1 MYLLRRFPGGA
12 IVGRFFEEREAVRL
26 LQREAVPRQP
36 ELVVD
41 GRVVDAPRPVLD
53 VGRHEDLRRRR
64 GIATE
69 NANNITQSTNAS
81 NERKFY

>member
-53 VGRHEDLRRRR
+53 VRRHEDLRVAPRNCH
-64 GIATE
+64 GKCNVFVSSFLDSE
-69 NANNITQSTNAS
+69 Y
-81 NERKFY
+81 KCK